1 MTAPD
6 GVPGERAASQS
17 ATGTEWPAPAAPP
30 QSAPPAASGAGTS
43 SAAPPGHVRSTATS
57 AGVDAAAWE
66 TAREP
71 LADDAPPA
79 PHPDE
84 PPARRWLLPPLLA
97 GGLGS
102 LAAATLLPLAT
113 GDPFRGTLVLLPFLL
128 GAFRSVR
135 IRVEAR
141 GGRRLPRGSGLGEIA
156 ALALLVA
163 AILGRAH
170 LGVGGLEPVLAAGL
184 ALVLAHRLARQ
195 LLAARPLLGREV
207 PRRPPAVF
215 FVLPLLAYLALLP
228 WSAGQRQPDGD
239 EPFYLL
245 ITHSLVHDR
254 DAELTNNYA
263 AGDWRHFM
271 RRPIEPQPGDPVG
284 PRGERYSRHNELL
297 PLVLAPAYAA
307 AGKAGALATMAAL
320 AAALA
325 WTALRLARHYLPRR
339 PGEALAA
346 YALVAFTPPL
356 LLYAGQVW
364 VEVPAALLAAL
375 ALDRIR
381 ELHGRP
387 WRWRDWLGI
396 GLPVLLL
403 PLLKMRFVLLAAPLL
418 LLGWWR
424 AGRPRGPVIA
434 LAAALGAVSGGMLLY
449 NQLLYSNPLKIHSWS
464 ELELTQYSPRDYL
477 LGGLGLFFDS
487 AFGLFAAAPLWLL
500 LLPAA
505 VRLAR
510 RLHPLVVDLAVLV
523 APYLLVVVPRPE
535 WYGGWSP
542 PFRYALVALPL
553 LGLAVGQVLGERRRA
568 GARLLVAGLG
578 ALTLV
583 LALVWIAVPGWTYN
597 FADGRSYL
605 LDDLAARLG
614 ADVARLF
621 PSAVRPRPAT
631 WIWPLAALLAVPAL
645 GRWRGGR
652 RARRA
657 GAWLGV
663 PALLLAAAALP
674 PLAAGLP
681 THTIE
686 FEDSQVEKSGG
697 HVYPDLWVIERTRH
711 RGGWVLRVEERLT
724 APVAAGGRRVR
735 LALAAQFIRNQPVPF
750 SVDVRAGDRHLAT
763 WRPARPR
770 VWERVTL
777 GPFDWPAG
785 APLVVEAFGP
795 HPPGALNG
803 VLLDKAELE
812 WLE

>member
-1 MTAPD
+1 MAP
-6 GVPGERAASQS
+6 RSAS
-17 ATGTEWPAPAAPP
+17 ATLPEWPPPGAGPAALEEAAGEPFAADHTP
-30 QSAPPAASGAGTS
+30 LREPEEPAAR
-43 SAAPPGHVRSTATS
+43 P
-57 AGVDAAAWE
+57 
-66 TAREP
+66 
-71 LADDAPPA
+71 
-79 PHPDE
+79 
-84 PPARRWLLPPLLA
+84 WLWMPLLA
-97 GGLGS
+97 GVAGS
-102 LAAATLLPLAT
+102 LAAAALLPLPA

-128 GAFRSVR
+128 GAFRAVR
-135 IRVEAR
+135 LWVEAR
-141 GGRRLPRGSGLGEIA
+141 GGRRLARGSGLGELA

-163 AILGRAH
+163 AVLGRSH

-195 LLAARPLLGREV
+195 LLAARPLLGWEL

-271 RRPIEPQPGDPVG
+271 QRPIEPQPGDPVG

-325 WTALRLARHYLPRR
+325 WTALRLARHYMPRR

-403 PLLKMRFVLLAAPLL
+403 PLLKIRFMLVAAPLL

-434 LAAALGAVSGGMLLY
+434 LAAALGAVGGGMLLH
-449 NQLLYSNPLKIHSWS
+449 NQLLYRNPLKIHTWS
-464 ELELTQYSPRDYL
+464 ELELTQYPPLDYL
-477 LGGLGLFFDS
+477 EGGLGLFFDT

-500 LLPAA
+500 LLPAG
-505 VRLAR
+505 VRLVR

-523 APYLLVVVPRPE
+523 LPYLIVVLPRPE

-542 PFRYALVALPL
+542 PFRYALIALPL
-553 LGLAVGQVLGERRRA
+553 LGLAVGEMLRERRRA
-568 GARLLVAGLG
+568 GARLLLAGLG

-583 LALVWIAVPGWTYN
+583 LALAWIAVPGWTYN
-597 FADGRSYL
+597 FAHGRSYL
-605 LDDLAARLG
+605 LDGLAERLG

-631 WIWPLAALLAVPAL
+631 WIWPLAATVAVPAL
-645 GRWRGGR
+645 WAWRGGR
-652 RARRA
+652 KARRA
-657 GAWLGV
+657 GVWLGV
-663 PALLLAAAALP
+663 PALLLAATALP

-681 THTIE
+681 TRTIE
-686 FEDSQVEKSGG
+686 FEDPQVVKTGG
-697 HVYPDLWVIERTRH
+697 HVHPDLWVIERTRH

-735 LALAAQFIRNQPVPF
+735 IALHAQFIRNQPVPF
-750 SVDVRAGDRHLAT
+750 ALDVRAGDRHLAT
-763 WRPARPR
+763 WRPAQPR
-770 VWERVTL
+770 RWQRADL

-803 VLLDKAELE
+803 VVLDKAELD
-812 WLE
+812 WVD